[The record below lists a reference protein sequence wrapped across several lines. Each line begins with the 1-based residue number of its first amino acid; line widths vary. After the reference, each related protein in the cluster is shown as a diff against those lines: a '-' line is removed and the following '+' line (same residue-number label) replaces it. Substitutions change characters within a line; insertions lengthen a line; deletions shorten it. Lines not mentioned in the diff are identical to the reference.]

1 LAPESSPGIEE
12 SQRRLEVESVDLGPD
27 VRAVG
32 LELINPD
39 DREPIVGGDAAEIWA
54 ALLPVLAGGEPFA
67 LDFFAHIDRVRDFC
81 GQHSIQF
88 RESGSRALIVPQPP
102 GEQLRVLFE
111 RFAGETFGAR
121 AGAPVLSG
129 DTELEGDLAARGVD
143 AYHPAYSRYLFCAVC
158 DFEGGFLTMLSQG
171 LWASEIMRRARAA
184 LEGLRVEVARP
195 A

>member
-1 LAPESSPGIEE
+1 MEE
-12 SQRRLEVESVDLGPD
+12 SQRRLEVESIDLGPD
-27 VRAVG
+27 VHAVG

-54 ALLPVLAGGEPFA
+54 ALLLVLAGGEPFV

-81 GQHSIQF
+81 SQHDIKF
-88 RESGSRALIVPQPP
+88 TESGSRALIVPEPT
-102 GEQLRVLFE
+102 GDQLRALFE

-121 AGAPVLSG
+121 AAGAVLSG
-129 DTELEGDLAARGVD
+129 DAALESDLARRGVD
-143 AYHPAYSRYLFCAVC
+143 AYHPAFARYAFCAVC
-158 DFEGGFLTMLSQG
+158 DFEGGFLTVLSQS

>member
-1 LAPESSPGIEE
+1 MEE

-27 VRAVG
+27 IRAVG

-39 DREPIVGGDAAEIWA
+39 DREPIAGGEAAEIWA
-54 ALLPVLAGGEPFA
+54 ALLPVLAGGEPLA
-67 LDFFAHIDRVRDFC
+67 IDFFAHIDRVRDFC
-81 GQHSIQF
+81 RQHDIEY
-88 RESGSRALIVPQPP
+88 REPDSRALIVPQPAV
-102 GEQLRVLFE
+102 EQLRALFE

-121 AGAPVLSG
+121 AGGPVLSG
-129 DTELEGDLAARGVD
+129 DAEVEGDLAGRGVD
-143 AYHPAYSRYLFCAVC
+143 AYHPAFSRYLFCAVC
-158 DFEGGFLTMLSQG
+158 DFEGGFLTLLSQG